1 MQLRKGCTL
10 HAAAL
15 WSTFRTTRGLQHIG
29 HARQI
34 VILGCTAE
42 GEAAELATLSRRAP
56 ALVRSVAPANLGA
69 FAALFTAALLQAAST
84 GEALLDEE
92 LGSLAARDPG
102 RFSRLNLRMQAR
114 AL

>member
-1 MQLRKGCTL
+1 
-10 HAAAL
+10 
-15 WSTFRTTRGLQHIG
+15 
-29 HARQI
+29 